1 MNARLDAIV
10 DPVTL
15 AKYYREWR
23 DLKGTGTKLERGEIV
38 REVCKHFGID
48 SVSTVYKY
56 FNRLLTGESVFNAT
70 KPKARGGVVLSSRRE
85 KRYKLLRKIATLKIA
100 TETNSK
106 IKNAST
112 KEAMRICVEEGFL
125 RAEDLPHR
133 STIDRD
139 LGKYGLRMRDFRK
152 AHTAVQLYADF
163 AGEWYIVD
171 ATPLDQHYLRLDN
184 KFKYR
189 KDLSQK
195 DKHLSEILHREG
207 LRKIQLF
214 FAVDLYS
221 GAWFCKAYAPE
232 GGGESVAIWL
242 DFWNELILAKPDIPI
257 QGVCFNAYGDQ
268 GNGLK
273 SNEAKA
279 YFNRLGTNIVTH
291 RPNMPS
297 AKGLVEGRISASKRS
312 HEALLKGLED
322 EYLDLNLLNEHY
334 RQWQIYHNTV
344 SGAYSKFCDSTN
356 KKPLRSVNADDVRN
370 ARLAFNSRKVDAY
383 GCISIKWTSK
393 STTEYYFVGRDIA
406 RGTDLNVYRDITGK
420 VIALDPR
427 TGRRYECDQRGKQR
441 RKMGTFHNDHDYD
454 WNETPEEKV
463 RKEIRKIAKDTT
475 FSFEST
481 LPPKIDIPEWIGK
494 TRPHFVPDP
503 NFPTEYAS
511 VGDAICALEEIAG
524 EIEEDLLPAIAS
536 SLNLILESN
545 GRLVYSD
552 LRKFADIIR
561 GEEG

>member
-1 MNARLDAIV
+1 MNARLDSIV
-10 DPVTL
+10 DPITL
-15 AKYYREWR
+15 AKYYRDWR
-23 DLKGTGTKLERGEIV
+23 DLKGVGTKLERGEIV
-38 REVCKHFGID
+38 REACRQFGID

-56 FNRLLTGESVFNAT
+56 FNRLLTGESVFSAT

-85 KRYKLLRKIATLKIA
+85 ERYRLLRKIATLKVA

-112 KEAMRICVEEGFL
+112 KEAMRICVEEGLL

-163 AGEWYIVD
+163 AGEWYVVD

-195 DKHLSEILHREG
+195 DKHLAEILHKEG
-207 LRKIQLF
+207 LRKIILI
-214 FAVDLYS
+214 FAVDLFS
-221 GAWFCKAYAPE
+221 GAWFCRAYAPE

-242 DFWNELILAKPDIPI
+242 DFWNELILAKPDIPM

-291 RPNMPS
+291 LVNMPS
-297 AKGLVEGRISASKRS
+297 AKGLVEGRISAAKRS

-344 SGAYSKFCDSTN
+344 SGAYAKFCESTN
-356 KKPLRSVNADDVRN
+356 KKPLRSVNADDLRN
-370 ARLAFNSRKVDAY
+370 ARLAFNRRKIDAY

-393 STTEYYFVGRDIA
+393 SKVEYYFVGRDIA
-406 RGTDLNVYRDITGK
+406 RGTELNVYRDITGK

-441 RKMGTFHNDHDYD
+441 RKMGTFRNDHDYD
-454 WNETPEEKV
+454 WSQTPEEKV

-475 FSFEST
+475 FTYEST
-481 LPPKIDIPEWIGK
+481 LPPKIDIPEWTGK

-503 NFPTEYAS
+503 SFPVEYAS

-545 GRLVYSD
+545 GKLVYSD
-552 LRKFADIIR
+552 LRKFAEIMR
-561 GEEG
+561 GEE